1 MDIESIP
8 LFAMLKGKMGYLN
21 QRQQV
26 IAQNVANASTPGFVP
41 QDLKPFT
48 ASKTGAGGGKLAL
61 AQPQPAA
68 GGGDSGG
75 ARIALKGQDNSS
87 AFAPVRAPDD
97 EAQLDGNQVVLEQE
111 MTKMNTTRSDY
122 DIAVGIY
129 QKAMGFL
136 QMAAQEPGKG

>member
-8 LFAMLKGKMGYLN
+8 LFAMLKGKMGYLD

-41 QDLKPFT
+41 QDLSPFT
-48 ASKTGAGGGKLAL
+48 AKGSNKLAL
-61 AQPQPAA
+61 APSESDPGFTAA
-68 GGGDSGG
+68 Q
-75 ARIALKGQDNSS
+75 IPLQGQATHTGYS
-87 AFAPVRAPDD
+87 PVQSPDD

-111 MTKMNTTRSDY
+111 MLKMNQTRSDY
-122 DIAVGIY
+122 DVAVGIY

-136 QMAAQEPGKG
+136 QMAAQEPGK